1 VVSCYEAGRDGFW
14 LHRYLV
20 SLGIENQVVDSSSIE
35 TNRRER
41 RAKTDRLDGV
51 KLLTMLMRYWAGER
65 GLWSVV
71 RVPNVEEEDARRVSE
86 EGAHPASQSDPRLVS
101 GAGPAPGASSR
112 LSKASRTL
120 TRWDGTSLPAELKGE
135 LEREYRRLSMVEE
148 QLRALEQTR
157 TERIAHADSHP
168 LRQVVRLMGLRAIGP
183 GVSEPP

>member
-1 VVSCYEAGRDGFW
+1 MNRVTLQSNDNPAEGVLYMAMELGDKRWKLVFSDGGAKRRHETVEAGRRTQLVEAIGKAKANFHLPPEARVVSCYEAGRDGFW

-71 RVPNVEEEDARRVSE
+71 RVPNVEEEDARRLHRELGSLKKE
-86 EGAHPASQSDPRLVS
+86 RTRHRNRIRDWLV
-101 GAGPAPGASSR
+101 A
-112 LSKASRTL
+112 
-120 TRWDGTSLPAELKGE
+120 
-135 LEREYRRLSMVEE
+135 
-148 QLRALEQTR
+148 Q
-157 TERIAHADSHP
+157 
-168 LRQVVRLMGLRAIGP
+168 GLRLELIATF
-183 GVSEPP
+183 